1 MANPTGT
8 SNFKVMGLWFQLNQ
22 LWNFS
27 PLSTPSLLL
36 FLLLIYDYLSL
47 NHHSFYYNSN
57 YCYQTYFKAWLFWQ
71 INHYELIIFV
81 CCVTFLSVG
90 SRYVYGWNF
99 FFWKI
104 SWEVM
109 VITNEKNIV
118 NFSFP
123 DTSNLELSWMHK
135 YTYYPVFHI

>member
-1 MANPTGT
+1 MQSNVQMNKALPTPQVYPILKWWDFGFNWTNFET
-8 SNFKVMGLWFQLNQ
+8 SPPSL
-22 LWNFS
+22 
-27 PLSTPSLLL
+27 LSTPSLLL

-90 SRYVYGWNF
+90 SRYVYGWKFFLENIMRGYGHHKWKKYCQF
-99 FFWKI
+99 FF
-104 SWEVM
+104 
-109 VITNEKNIV
+109 
-118 NFSFP
+118 P
-123 DTSNLELSWMHK
+123 R
-135 YTYYPVFHI
+135 HI

>member
-1 MANPTGT
+1 
-8 SNFKVMGLWFQLNQ
+8 MGLWFQLNQ

-27 PLSTPSLLL
+27 PSPLATPSLLL

-90 SRYVYGWNF
+90 SRYVYGWKF
-99 FFWKI
+99 FFFENIMRGYGHHKWK
-104 SWEVM
+104 EYCQ
-109 VITNEKNIV
+109 
-118 NFSFP
+118 FFFP
-123 DTSNLELSWMHK
+123 RDTSILEIYLSWMHK
-135 YTYYPVFHI
+135 YTYYHVFHI